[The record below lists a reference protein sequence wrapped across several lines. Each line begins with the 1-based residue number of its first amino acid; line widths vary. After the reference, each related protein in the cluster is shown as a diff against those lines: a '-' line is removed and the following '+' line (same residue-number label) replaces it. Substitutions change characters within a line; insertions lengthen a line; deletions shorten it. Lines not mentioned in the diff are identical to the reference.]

1 MSPYRAVIGLAGHV
15 DHGKTLLIQALT
27 GIITA
32 RAHEQAIGMTQDL
45 GFAHFDDGQGNTIG
59 VIDVPGHERYV
70 RNMVAGLWSLDL
82 VLLVIAADE
91 GWMPMTGDHLRLLK
105 AMGVPRLLVCIN
117 KCDLVSQE
125 ELALLEEALLERV
138 MDESGMVPDI
148 VSVSAKRGDNIA
160 VLHAAI
166 VQQLADVAGE
176 QTARERQDPRRY
188 REEAPPRLYVDR
200 VFTAS
205 GTGTV
210 LTGTLQQGRL
220 RVGDKLRLYP
230 AGREVQIRSLQAYHQ
245 QVDEIGAVCRVAVG
259 LKKVPHK
266 EVARGHC
273 LASPAGNFLAVTHL
287 IVRLESA
294 SQEQHSQSLRNAEV
308 EVALGSW
315 HGRARF
321 VPIKEVPMKEAP
333 IQEMPIKETRLARLI
348 FASPVPCFFGQP
360 LAIIRHGSSELLH
373 GARILWCGDI
383 HPAKRK
389 VLHALLCELPGDLAG
404 FNPATLRLGLD
415 GYALASHFTEPPPAT
430 VQEGDWLL
438 NSAWLMDT
446 RTALLATLAQQ
457 PQSAA
462 ELATRLRIALPVVQ
476 RLLQRLKEEQQ
487 IRLHHDKWQLGSGES
502 EDELGEEALLVLKL
516 VRDQGKEG
524 YEPGKLGPGGVA
536 IDPVLQ
542 LTLPQGL
549 RQKGAL
555 QKQLRNLARLTYLV
569 QLEGPIYYDAE
580 LYDHMVQAVLAG
592 QQVGD
597 LIDMGAFKAI
607 TGLSRK
613 YAIPFCLRM
622 EMDGWLRREEND
634 RRVLR
639 LPAAQL
645 AGTQFADNEAV

>member
-1 MSPYRAVIGLAGHV
+1 MTPYRAVIGLAGHV
-15 DHGKTLLIQALT
+15 DHGKTLLIKALT
-27 GIITA
+27 GITTA

-59 VIDVPGHERYV
+59 VIDVPGHERYI

-117 KCDLVSQE
+117 KCDLISSD
-125 ELALLEEALLERV
+125 ELLLLEESLLERV

-148 VSVSAKRGDNIA
+148 VSVSAKTGENMA
-160 VLHAAI
+160 ALHAAI
-166 VQQLADVAGE
+166 VRQFAELPASHA
-176 QTARERQDPRRY
+176 AREQS
-188 REEAPPRLYVDR
+188 APRLYVDR
-200 VFTAS
+200 VFTAN

-220 RVGDKLRLYP
+220 KVGDKLRLYP
-230 AGREVQIRSLQAYHQ
+230 ADREVQVRSLQAYHQ
-245 QVDEIGAVCRVAVG
+245 SVEEIGAVCRVAVG

-273 LASPAGNFLAVTHL
+273 LTSTVGQCEAATHL
-287 IVRLESA
+287 IVRLNAESLSGKA
-294 SQEQHSQSLRNAEV
+294 LRTQEV

-321 VPIKEVPMKEAP
+321 VPIKE
-333 IQEMPIKETRLARLI
+333 TRLARLI
-348 FASPVPCFFGQP
+348 FTSPIPCFFGQP

-373 GARILWCGDI
+373 GARIVWCGDI

-389 VLHALLCELPGDLAG
+389 ALHTLLGELPEKLERY
-404 FNPATLRLGLD
+404 NPAALQLRLN
-415 GYALASHFTEPPPAT
+415 GYVLASRFDQQPEQVTPLGE
-430 VQEGDWLL
+430 WLL
-438 NSAWLMDT
+438 DNCWLAQSRDQ
-446 RTALLATLAQQ
+446 LLATLANE
-457 PQSAA
+457 PLSAA
-462 ELATRLRIALPVVQ
+462 ELATRFGIALQ
-476 RLLQRLKEEQQ
+476 LTQALLQQLKSEQLV
-487 IRLHHDKWQLGSGES
+487 RLHHDKWQPGSGES
-502 EDELGEEALLVLKL
+502 EDDLGEEAQLVLKV

-524 YEPGKLGPGGVA
+524 YEPGKLGPGGVEL
-536 IDPVLQ
+536 DPFITRKLPAALQ
-542 LTLPQGL
+542 QGL
-549 RQKGAL
+549 QQKGAL
-555 QKQLRNLARLTYLV
+555 QKQLRNLARLKYLV
-569 QLEGPIYYDAE
+569 QLDGPIYYDAE
-580 LYDHMVQAVLAG
+580 LYNQMVAAVLAG

-597 LIDMGAFKAI
+597 LIDMASLKEI

-622 EMDGWLRREEND
+622 EMDGWVRREENE

-639 LPAAQL
+639 LPQ
-645 AGTQFADNEAV
+645 TQDEMEPV